1 MSDEILANPSKI
13 TCIFNIDLI
22 QFFFIFDKFHRFE
35 VSNILYSKIYLPI
48 KKIVFW
54 QENIEPI
61 IRAFKLLLTFD
72 EILEWVEGI
81 SINT

>member
-1 MSDEILANPSKI
+1 MSDEILAKPSKI
-13 TCIFNIDLI
+13 ICIFNIDLI

-35 VSNILYSKIYLPI
+35 VSNILYSKIHLPI
-48 KKIVFW
+48 KEIVFGKKTLN
-54 QENIEPI
+54 QLLGFLN
-61 IRAFKLLLTFD
+61 FLLTFD